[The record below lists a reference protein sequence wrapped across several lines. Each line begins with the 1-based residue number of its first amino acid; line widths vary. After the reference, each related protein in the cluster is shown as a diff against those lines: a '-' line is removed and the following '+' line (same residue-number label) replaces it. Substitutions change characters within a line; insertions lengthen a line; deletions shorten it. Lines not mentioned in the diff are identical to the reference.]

1 MQAVAA
7 DFIRPALLGASMS
20 TRATDVAPD
29 SELVARWQ
37 KEGDMEAFSMLV
49 KRHERPVF
57 GLMVRMLG
65 DREEAADASQ
75 DAFLSLYRH
84 GKRFRGEARFST
96 FVYRVAA
103 NAAKNR
109 LRSLRRAHA
118 RSQALG
124 VQQAGGA
131 ALPSAPR
138 DPEDSAAGAE
148 DQRAVQLA
156 LGKLPYELRIA
167 VVLREFEGQPYSEIA
182 HVLGIPE
189 GTVKSRIH
197 RARSALKVLLE
208 DFVRERSEET
218 DS

>member
-7 DFIRPALLGASMS
+7 EFIRPAALGTRMS
-20 TRATDVAPD
+20 PRSTDVDPD

-37 KEGDMEAFSMLV
+37 KEGDMDAFSMLV
-49 KRHERPVF
+49 KRHERPVY

-65 DREEAADASQ
+65 DREEAEDAAQ

-138 DPEDSAAGAE
+138 DPEDNAAGAE

-156 LGKLPYELRIA
+156 LDELPYDLRIA

-182 HVLGIPE
+182 RVLGIPE

-208 DFVRERSEET
+208 DFVRDQSKEMGS
-218 DS
+218 